1 MPGPFWPITRPWRPE
16 TRAWPSAIWAPPCSC
31 TTGIR
36 RMPAGAKISIASM
49 KAEPMM
55 PKMSVT
61 PLATRVSTRASEG
74 VIFCTPATAWRVA
87 GVVWLMEGS
96 CKGGCL
102 KFQKIGIFC
111 SELIS
116 SEYRPTRPR
125 RQTMD
130 ENRNARL
137 GQKAMIGPMKTV
149 ITPPA
154 PQAADGTPKA
164 PDPAGDTPRA
174 PELAGDT
181 PRAPELVGDTPTM
194 RLIGLLEVIAGKDR
208 RYSLQGLVQETGLPK
223 PTLHRMLQQLES
235 TGLLQREG
243 NGRHYGIG
251 TRLRRLA
258 ENLLLNDSLHG
269 ARHMVL
275 RQLVQE
281 IGESC
286 NLTALSGS
294 EVVYLDRVE
303 TAAPLRFYLHPGSRV
318 PVHCSASGKIFL
330 AQMSLAQRRR
340 LLSNAPLEPYTPK
353 TLTDP
358 EALEKEMRRVRKN
371 GFAIDN
377 EEFLPG
383 LLCIAALVPS
393 GDGGPSNLCIAV
405 QAPVMRLDATKAK
418 GLLPALQ
425 RATLALSRIA
435 ADSAGPAPDA

>member
-1 MPGPFWPITRPWRPE
+1 
-16 TRAWPSAIWAPPCSC
+16 
-31 TTGIR
+31 
-36 RMPAGAKISIASM
+36 
-49 KAEPMM
+49 
-55 PKMSVT
+55 
-61 PLATRVSTRASEG
+61 
-74 VIFCTPATAWRVA
+74 
-87 GVVWLMEGS
+87 
-96 CKGGCL
+96 
-102 KFQKIGIFC
+102 
-111 SELIS
+111 
-116 SEYRPTRPR
+116 
-125 RQTMD
+125 
-130 ENRNARL
+130 
-137 GQKAMIGPMKTV
+137 MIGPMKTV

-164 PDPAGDTPRA
+164 PDPAGDTPK
-174 PELAGDT
+174 
-181 PRAPELVGDTPTM
+181 APELVGDTPTM